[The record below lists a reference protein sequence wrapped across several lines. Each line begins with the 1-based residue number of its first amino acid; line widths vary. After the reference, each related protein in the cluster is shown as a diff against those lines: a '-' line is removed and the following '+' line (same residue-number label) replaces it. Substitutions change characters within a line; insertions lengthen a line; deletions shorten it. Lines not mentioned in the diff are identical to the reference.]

1 MENLL
6 YITSSLFGEQGQSS
20 QLSRA
25 FVDTLSVAYPN
36 LTVTHRDLSA
46 EPVPHLDYTGFSAF
60 TVAEAERTETQRAV
74 VALSDALIDEWRNAD
89 RVVIALPL
97 YNLGVPSAFKAYID
111 HIARAGQTFRYTKN
125 GPLGLLE
132 DRKVYVVATRG
143 GVYAGGPMDTQ
154 SDFIRHILG
163 LIGIKDIEF
172 IYAEGLNTGEESAA
186 RALAEARDQLQSK
199 AA

>member
-25 FVDTLSVAYPN
+25 FVDTLSVAHPN

-60 TVAEAERTETQRAV
+60 TAAEAERNETQRAV
-74 VALSDALIDEWRNAD
+74 VALSDALIDEWRNAE

-143 GVYAGGPMDTQ
+143 GAYAGGPMDTQ

-163 LIGIKDIEF
+163 LMGIKDIEF
-172 IYAEGLNTGEESAA
+172 IYAEGLNTGEESAT
-186 RALAEARDQLQSK
+186 RALADAREQLQNK